1 MNIQTIGLIEL
12 SSIAK
17 GMETADAMLKASQI
31 ELLEARPICPG
42 KFMILVCG
50 DVSSVQ
56 NSVDVGRTIGGHT
69 VVDDLLLPNVHPSVI
84 TAIAGTSPVSDIG
97 ALGIIECF
105 SVASLIVAADTA
117 AKAAGV
123 ELIEVRAAMGIGGKS
138 FVTMTGDVSSVKA
151 AMEAGVATVSEKG
164 MLIEMAIIPSP
175 HHQLKATLL

>member
-1 MNIQTIGLIEL
+1 MSIQTIGLVEL
-12 SSIAK
+12 SSIAR

-42 KFMILVCG
+42 KYMVLVCG

-56 NSVDVGRTIGGHT
+56 NSVDVGKAVGGHT
-69 VVDDLLLPNVHPSVI
+69 VVDEFLLPSVHPSVI
-84 TAIAGTSPVSDIG
+84 AAISGVSPVSVVG

-123 ELIEVRAAMGIGGKS
+123 ELIEVRTAMGIGGKS
-138 FVTMTGDVSSVKA
+138 FVTLTGDVSSVKA
-151 AMEAGVATVSEKG
+151 AVEAGVATLSKKG
-164 MLIEMAIIPSP
+164 MLVEMAIIASP
-175 HHQLKATLL
+175 HPQLKSSLL